1 MAIPVAGD
9 LAIKLVDF
17 TSAQSVEVTSKGDVK
32 TLIDKDGKY
41 VDAAVQD
48 PTFEFSVRGKGDACP
63 VALDD
68 TETGK
73 PTGVTGIMIIT
84 SVKEGTSND
93 DWEDWEYRGQA
104 FPSAT

>member
-1 MAIPVAGD
+1 MALPVATD
-9 LAIKLVDF
+9 LAIKAVDWE
-17 TSAQSVEVTSKGDVK
+17 SAQSVEVTSKGDVK
-32 TLIDKDGKY
+32 TLLDKDGKY

-48 PTFEFSVRGKGDACP
+48 PTFEFSVRGKGAACP

-68 TETGK
+68 TDTAKPDGVSGK
-73 PTGVTGIMIIT
+73 VIIT